1 MKSGRL
7 ASFAVANR
15 GSIAKLSG
23 LSMLVMLYVG
33 TVLTDTGVKEY
44 RCWQVEM
51 SKASR
56 KYRNHGSK

>member
-1 MKSGRL
+1 MRD
-7 ASFAVANR
+7 AFAPICGCKTR
-15 GSIAKLSG
+15 QHRYIDRFKL
-23 LSMLVMLYVG
+23 LVVLYVG
-33 TVLTDTGVKEY
+33 TVLKDTGIIKEH